1 MDTARHLIVEEPDGS
16 IAIAF
21 NIEVPPP
28 DIPSEI
34 LLPETNTRPA
44 EIRITGIKFCDKGK
58 SIMCILFYISL
69 FILTSDFTILNIISA
84 ILVFITF
91 IAVTTG
97 YSVALFQLVIHAF
110 ISAIG
115 YILLLMNS
123 MWITAIYQLC
133 IVILCMYL
141 HITSKLTFVQV
152 ES

>member
-1 MDTARHLIVEEPDGS
+1 MDTARHSIVEGPDGS

-21 NIEVPPP
+21 NVEVPPP

-84 ILVFITF
+84 TFVFITF

-97 YSVALFQLVIHAF
+97 YSVASFQLIIHGL

-115 YILLLMNS
+115 YIFLMING
-123 MWITAIYQLC
+123 MWIAAVYQLC
-133 IVILCMYL
+133 IAILCMYL
-141 HITSKLTFVQV
+141 QLTSKLTFVQV